1 MFLLDMLREFLEEEK
16 EVPIWEKLDD
26 LEYIDT
32 EVNLLNKNT
41 DTLILLF
48 DYLELCPAGDH
59 RDSLLL
65 KLTNEFELRSR
76 NRSFYK
82 PASSP
87 LFFFLKPK
95 GMRTLRKAIRDRRTG
110 ILLEKRLNSPP
121 EIQLLPGRRYEVM
134 TVEERQKVDIR
145 NFLIRERS
153 KINVLRRES
162 RREREIRAEWDNLVI
177 ENQFAVLSD
186 SVQK

>member
-16 EVPIWEKLDD
+16 EARIWEKLDD

-48 DYLELCPAGDH
+48 DYLELCPASDH

-65 KLTNEFELRSR
+65 KLTDEFELRSR
-76 NRSFYK
+76 NQVFYK

-95 GMRTLRKAIRDRRTG
+95 GMRTLRKAIRDRRAG
-110 ILLEKRLNSPP
+110 ILLYKKLDSSP
-121 EIQLLPGRRYEVM
+121 EIQLLPGRRYESM
-134 TVEERQKVDIR
+134 TVEERQEVDIR
-145 NFLIRERS
+145 NFLIEERS

-162 RREREIRAEWDNLVI
+162 RRECKIRAEWDNLVI
-177 ENQFAVLSD
+177 ENQFAVLWN